1 VSQTYEAS
9 SVAKQQF
16 GSDATELK
24 LDAIEQYLTTYKVVM
39 NGAKRKWPE
48 LRIAYIDAS
57 AGSGVRQTKRDAKS
71 VPKQWTLEISA
82 EDAKQLSEFRIGS
95 ALRAFSG
102 EQSFDRYTF
111 IEKNKSKIEEL
122 KARNADH
129 KLSGRCIYRNK
140 DANEELQRICK
151 KNWKNR
157 RAVVFLDPFGNTVAW
172 ETLEA
177 IAATESIDVWYLFT
191 SGNGVFR
198 QISNNGTVTPEAAA
212 SLDRLFGTADW
223 RSEFLKEEHIDGLF
237 ETTVEVCKSVTPESA
252 TQFMINRMR
261 SIFKGGVLDETLP
274 LGDPKNG
281 YPLFSLIFA
290 WGTPNKK
297 AGEIAK
303 SAAGY
308 ILKSKEKDSGW
319 YLRD

>member
-1 VSQTYEAS
+1 M
-9 SVAKQQF
+9 
-16 GSDATELK
+16 LK
-24 LDAIEQYLTTYKVVM
+24 IIKFYYVEEQS
-39 NGAKRKWPE
+39 
-48 LRIAYIDAS
+48 I
-57 AGSGVRQTKRDAKS
+57 
-71 VPKQWTLEISA
+71 LEISDDDA
-82 EDAKQLSEFRIGS
+82 EQLSEFRIGS
-95 ALRAFSG
+95 AVRALNG
-102 EQSFDRYTF
+102 AQSFDQYIF
-111 IEKNKSKIEEL
+111 IEKSKSKIEEL
-122 KARNADH
+122 RARSADH
-129 KLSGRCIYRNK
+129 KLSSRCKYIK
-140 DANEELQRICK
+140 GDANEELQKICRK
-151 KNWKNR
+151 KWKDR
-157 RAVVFLDPFGNTVAW
+157 RAVVFLDPFGNAVAW

-177 IAATESIDVWYLFT
+177 IAATESIDVWYLFP

-212 SLDRLFGTADW
+212 SLDRLFGTNDW
-223 RSEFLKEEHIDGLF
+223 RSEFLKEEHVDGLF
-237 ETTVEVCKSVTPESA
+237 EVTVEVRKSVTPESA

-290 WGTPNKK
+290 WGSPRKK

-319 YLRD
+319 IFRD

>member
-1 VSQTYEAS
+1 M
-9 SVAKQQF
+9 AKQQF
-16 GSDATELK
+16 GSDATEIK
-24 LDAIEQYLTTYKVVM
+24 LDAIEQYLTTYKIVM
-39 NGAKRKWPE
+39 NGARRNWPK
-48 LRIAYIDAS
+48 LRIAYIDAF
-57 AGSGVRQTKRDAKS
+57 AGSGIRQTKQDTNDAAE
-71 VPKQWTLEISA
+71 QTILEISD
-82 EDAKQLSEFRIGS
+82 EDAEQLSEFRIGS
-95 ALRAFSG
+95 AVRALSG
-102 EQSFDRYTF
+102 AQSFDRYIF
-111 IEKNKSKIEEL
+111 IEKSKSKIEEL
-122 KARNADH
+122 KTRSAGH
-129 KLSGRCIYRNK
+129 KLSSRCTYIK
-140 DANEELQRICK
+140 GDANEELQKICGK
-151 KNWKNR
+151 KWKDR
-157 RAVVFLDPFGNTVAW
+157 RAVVFLDPFGNAVAW

-177 IAATESIDVWYLFT
+177 IAATESIDVWYLFP

-212 SLDRLFGTADW
+212 SLDRLFGTTDW
-223 RSEFLKEEHIDGLF
+223 RSEFLKEEHVDGLF
-237 ETTVEVCKSVTPESA
+237 ETTVEVRKSVTPESA

-290 WGTPNKK
+290 WGTPSKK

-319 YLRD
+319 HLRD